1 VAVALAAGGWWLSGG
16 MQQGTTTAA
25 NRIALVAG
33 ALRPDA
39 AVPAQY
45 RDMITNAARL
55 CAEEE
60 VTPTLIAAI
69 LKAESN
75 FNPAF
80 SDPSIASYGI
90 AGWTPEVFHS
100 WMAGNATDYMK
111 PADAIP
117 AVSRYLCWLEQG
129 YKQVSLPGRPES
141 AARRR
146 LRQQPQSGDRRRGAA
161 RFRPG
166 VRARGGRLR
175 EGIREL
181 TRGRAGIR
189 T

>member
-1 VAVALAAGGWWLSGG
+1 VAFVGTIAVALGVGGWWLGGG
-16 MQQGTTTAA
+16 MQGNGTTTAHQ
-25 NRIALVAG
+25 IAVVG

-55 CAEEE
+55 CAEQE
-60 VTPTLIAAI
+60 VTPALIAAI

-75 FNPAF
+75 FNPSF
-80 SDPSIASYGI
+80 SDPSTASYGI

-100 WMAGNATDYMK
+100 WMVGNATDYMK

-129 YKQVSLPGRPES
+129 YKQVSLPGNPDLLL
-141 AARRR
+141 AAGYDSSRKAVI
-146 LRQQPQSGDRRRGAA
+146 AA
-161 RFRPG
+161 AGPPAFT
-166 VRARGGRLR
+166 RAFADEVARYAKEY
-175 EGIREL
+175 EG
-181 TRGRAGIR
+181 
-189 T
+189 